1 MGMFQELDERI
12 NYVATKV
19 IHLGD
24 QLESVNTPRSRA
36 VEAQRLMS
44 HFAEFLSPGPIT
56 LDVFLDKSQVGL
68 TMYLPFL
75 LLISVMLQFL
85 KKKVFPESFQIDEAA
100 DIIQKLHLI
109 AQELPSDK

>member
-1 MGMFQELDERI
+1 MFQELDERI

-56 LDVFLDKSQVGL
+56 LDVFLNKSQVCF
-68 TMYLPFL
+68 TF
-75 LLISVMLQFL
+75 
-85 KKKVFPESFQIDEAA
+85 VFCC
-100 DIIQKLHLI
+100 IIQIFTPAHVFYSTL
-109 AQELPSDK
+109 

>member
-1 MGMFQELDERI
+1 MFQELDERI

-56 LDVFLDKSQVGL
+56 LDVFLDKSQVCACPHAAPL
-68 TMYLPFL
+68 I
-75 LLISVMLQFL
+75 LLISLYHVTI
-85 KKKVFPESFQIDEAA
+85 PE
-100 DIIQKLHLI
+100 KCNL
-109 AQELPSDK
+109 

>member
-1 MGMFQELDERI
+1 MFQELDERI

-44 HFAEFLSPGPIT
+44 HFAEFLSSGPIT
-56 LDVFLDKSQVGL
+56 MDKSQVSNVCFNACSLSL
-68 TMYLPFL
+68 TTNHFSEECFIITLSLFL
-75 LLISVMLQFL
+75 FYFFYVNRSMKLLTLYRNSTL
-85 KKKVFPESFQIDEAA
+85 
-100 DIIQKLHLI
+100 
-109 AQELPSDK
+109 